1 MTPLDQITLALM
13 SWKENRGGGV
23 PGMQSCMNV
32 ALNRAKS
39 RNMSIYAVVYEPLQF
54 SSMSYPRDP
63 QLLTQPEED
72 DPQWLQAQNLAAAAA
87 VGKLPDITNGATS
100 YYALSIPQPTDTLSM
115 IKTVVVAGQQFLKEG

>member
-1 MTPLDQITLALM
+1 MTPLDQIILALM
-13 SWKENRGGGV
+13 GWKENRGGRV

-32 ALNRAKS
+32 ALNRAKA

-63 QLLTQPEED
+63 QLLTQPLED
-72 DPQWLQAQNLAAAAA
+72 DPQWEQAQQLAVDAAM
-87 VGKLPDITNGATS
+87 GKLADLTGGATS

-115 IKTVVVAGQQFLKEG
+115 IKTVVVAGQQFLKV